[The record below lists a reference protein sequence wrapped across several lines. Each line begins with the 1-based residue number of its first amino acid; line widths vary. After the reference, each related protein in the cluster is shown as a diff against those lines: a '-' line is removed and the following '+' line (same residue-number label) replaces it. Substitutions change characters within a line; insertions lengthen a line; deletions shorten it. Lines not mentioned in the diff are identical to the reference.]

1 MEQEKVDDWF
11 KKQIEEDFRPLSE
24 EERLAKSRVWA
35 VLDVPQKERRIFPIW
50 KIAAAILF
58 LLWGG
63 TVYVYQQQAQEK
75 QINMTQVT
83 TELQQANEELIV
95 LKQQLQNL
103 EKESEKQAIYAA
115 AEPIKMEENKIQI
128 IEKRTIIRDTVFIHA
143 AVNIQEKVR
152 MVRDTVFVEAPL
164 ETPVQLVKS
173 ESNPLQKTAKKRK
186 PKKMQFVFGKP
197 SLPKPQQKNTIR
209 FLNEGQMAKKTK
221 NNHGQLVIPIQN

>member
-35 VLDVPQKERRIFPIW
+35 ALDVPQKERRIFPIW

-63 TVYVYQQQAQEK
+63 TVCVYQIQSQEK
-75 QINMTQVT
+75 QVNMAQLT
-83 TELQQANEELIV
+83 TELHQANEELMAV
-95 LKQQLQNL
+95 KQQLQNL
-103 EKESEKQAIYAA
+103 EKENKKQAVYATTA
-115 AEPIKMEENKIQI
+115 PIEMGEDKIQI
-128 IEKRTIIRDTVFIHA
+128 IEKQTIIRDTVFVHA
-143 AVNIQEKVR
+143 PVHIQEKVR
-152 MVRDTVFVEAPL
+152 MVRDTVFVEVPVEA
-164 ETPVQLVKS
+164 PVQLVKS
-173 ESNPLQKTAKKRK
+173 ETKPLQKTAKERK
-186 PKKMQFVFGKP
+186 PKKIQFVFDKP